1 MALFGPHNAEL
12 SQLNNQIKSENGK
25 ISGYQYTLGVLLLK
39 KLDEGMVFD
48 DDIMQQYE
56 GVLAARQSVEN
67 CNAEITRIQ
76 QLIAE
81 EEAQKAAE
89 KERRQAEAAN
99 QRAARAAEFAAKA
112 NGLFGRGNAAAAPVG
127 KVCPGCGNVVGS
139 DMLFCNKCGTK
150 LPEEAPAP
158 APAAVTFCPSC
169 GNPIQEGMLFC
180 NKCGNKLG

>member
-1 MALFGPHNAEL
+1 MAFFGPHNAEL

-48 DDIMQQYE
+48 EEIMQQYE
-56 GVLAARQSVEN
+56 GVKAARASIEN
-67 CNAEITRIQ
+67 CNTEIQRIQ
-76 QLIAE
+76 DLIAE

-89 KERRQAEAAN
+89 KERKQAEAAN

-112 NGLFGRGNAAAAPVG
+112 NGLFGRGTSGAAPAG
-127 KVCPGCGNVVGS
+127 KVCPGCGNVVS
-139 DMLFCNKCGTK
+139 EDMLFCNKCGTK
-150 LPEEAPAP
+150 LPETAPAP
-158 APAAVTFCPSC
+158 APAATFCPSC

-180 NKCGNKLG
+180 NKCGAKIG